1 MVGLFASI
9 AEGKYH
15 NWINWAKNYQFIQGQ
30 NIKEHIPP
38 ANKVQKSAPT
48 HWWEKVH
55 LGEEVPLKLIHFSPF
70 FGQFLQIY
78 RILDIFL
85 PFFKIF
91 GAALAFFMGE

>member
-55 LGEEVPLKLIHFSPF
+55 LGEEVHLKLIHFSPF
-70 FGQFLQIY
+70 F
-78 RILDIFL
+78 L
-85 PFFKIF
+85 PNSPN
-91 GAALAFFMGE
+91 LS